1 MWIPSKLS
9 QPEHQNNTIKRPRIL
24 SLLTQAAQS
33 KLVLLRSPA
42 GYGKTTMV
50 LDWLSQQKQV
60 GWFSIDESDND
71 SYRFVNYLVR
81 ALNKATDNSCSNAQ
95 MLVERHQ
102 YASLTALFATLLSEL
117 DSFQQHAYLVLDDY
131 HQIHNDELHEAM
143 RFFLKHL
150 SNHLTIVITSR
161 VLPPLGT
168 ANLRVRDQMIEI
180 DHQQLAFD
188 VDETLRFMQQRVGQ
202 TLTLKQAQ
210 RLCDYIEGWPSALQ
224 LVALQTKQIASIDL
238 FNALGTKELGSTHAS
253 REEGAIRSLPIDH
266 SHLWDYL
273 MEEVFARLDPPTQIF
288 LMRSS
293 VMEYFTANMAST
305 ITGCPDALGKI
316 ELLVRSGLFIWPM
329 NAIPT
334 HHQGREEWFR
344 FHHLFA
350 EFLCH
355 QRKAKM
361 ADQESLLHSQ
371 ATQAWLDE
379 HNPNLALHHASIA
392 QDVVL
397 QTDILKHYGWGM
409 FNQGALEALEHGINA
424 LDEDTLYREPT
435 LCLMQAWLAQSQHR
449 YDEVASLLEQADH
462 HMQRL
467 GVQPT
472 EREQAEFNA
481 LKAQIAIN
489 QNQPELALSLAEQAL
504 SVLDGTIYQSRIV
517 ATSVVGEVNH
527 VLGDLSR
534 GLSMM
539 QQTEKLA
546 RQYQVYP
553 QALWAMAQQSEILL
567 AQGYSQ
573 AAYDIQ
579 DTALLFIQEHQ
590 LQQLPLHEFLLRIR
604 GQLLWCWNR
613 LDEAQECA
621 YKGLDVLGDEMNSK
635 HLHCYS
641 LLALIA
647 LTRGEMD
654 KAGRFID
661 EVQQRLQTSTY
672 HVDWTAHA
680 SLVQLL
686 FWQHSDDLQSI
697 QQWLDNTYRPE
708 HGYNHFTQ
716 LQWRNITRAQMALG
730 QYNQAQESLDF
741 IQQEAKQYQL
751 TTDLNRNWVVQAGL
765 AQRQK
770 KKALANRALVQAL
783 TLTVQNGM
791 VGNYLLDSEELAP
804 ALEQVLHSSKLSDI
818 ARHRGSQ
825 LLKSM
830 LNVRNKRSIH
840 FDEDFIHQLMN
851 RTDTPE
857 LIRTSPLTQREW
869 QVLGLIYSGL
879 SNEQIAQEMDVAGT
893 TVKTHI
899 RNLYQKLNIA
909 NRRQAITTAEKLVE
923 MMGYA

>member
-9 QPEHQNNTIKRPRIL
+9 QPEHQNNTIERPRIL
-24 SLLTQAAQS
+24 ELLTQAAQS
-33 KLVLLRSPA
+33 KLVLFRSPA

-50 LDWLSQQKQV
+50 LDWLNHNEQV

-71 SYRFVNYLVR
+71 SYRFVNYFVR
-81 ALNKATDNSCSNAQ
+81 ALNKASNNSCLDTQ

-102 YASLTALFATLLSEL
+102 YASLTALFASLLAEL
-117 DSFQQHAYLVLDDY
+117 DNFQQHAYLVLDDY
-131 HQIHNDELHEAM
+131 HQINNDELHEAM
-143 RFFLKHL
+143 RFFLKHV
-150 SNHLTIVITSR
+150 SHHITIVITSR

-168 ANLRVRDQMIEI
+168 ANLRVRDQMIEVN
-180 DHQQLAFD
+180 HQQLAFD
-188 VDETLRFMQQRVGQ
+188 VDETIRFMQLRTGEK
-202 TLTLKQAQ
+202 LSENCAG
-210 RLCDYIEGWPSALQ
+210 RLCEYIEGWPSALQ
-224 LVALQTKQIASIDL
+224 LVALQNKQSNTANWLNDL
-238 FNALGTKELGSTHAS
+238 KAPPAGSSHFQLADYS
-253 REEGAIRSLPIDH
+253 LQSLPLDH
-266 SHLWDYL
+266 AHLWDYL
-273 MEEVFARLDPPTQIF
+273 MEEVFSRIDPATQTF
-288 LMRSS
+288 LMQCS
-293 VMEYFTANMAST
+293 VLEYFTASMAST
-305 ITGCPDALGKI
+305 ITGCSDSLSKI
-316 ELLVRSGLFIWPM
+316 EQLIRSGLFIWPM
-329 NAIPT
+329 STIPA
-334 HHQGREEWFR
+334 HHRGKEEWFR

-350 EFLCH
+350 EFLNH

-361 ADQESLLHSQ
+361 ANKEAKLHRL
-371 ATQAWLDE
+371 AAQAWLEE
-379 HNPNLALHHASIA
+379 HNPNLALCHASFA
-392 QDVVL
+392 QDIAV
-397 QTDILKHYGWGM
+397 QTEILKHYGWAM

-424 LDEDTLYREPT
+424 LDEDTLYREPS

-449 YDEVASLLEQADH
+449 YDEVESLLQQADH

-467 GVQPT
+467 DVHPT
-472 EREQAEFNA
+472 EKEQAEFNA

-489 QNQPELALSLAEQAL
+489 QNRPESALSLAEQAL
-504 SVLDGTIYQSRIV
+504 SVLDSTIYQSRIV

-613 LDEAQECA
+613 LDEAQEAA

-661 EVQQRLQTSTY
+661 EIQQRLQTSTY

-686 FWQHSDDLQSI
+686 YWQNNDDQQSI
-697 QQWLDNTYRPE
+697 QQWLENADCPA
-708 HGYNHFTQ
+708 HGSNHFTQ
-716 LQWRNITRAQMALG
+716 LQWRNIARAHMALG
-730 QYNQAQESLDF
+730 QFSQAQAALDF
-741 IQQEAKQYQL
+741 IQNEAQHYQL
-751 TTDLNRNWVVQAGL
+751 TTDTNRNWVVQAGL

-770 KKALANRALVQAL
+770 KKALATQALEHAL

-791 VGNYLLDSEELAP
+791 MGNYLLDSEELAP
-804 ALEQVLHSSKLSDI
+804 ALERALQSTKLSDI

-825 LLKSM
+825 ILQNM

-857 LIRTSPLTQREW
+857 MIRKSPLTQREW

-899 RNLYQKLNIA
+899 RNLYQKLNIS
-909 NRRQAITTAEKLVE
+909 NRRQALTTAEKLVE